1 MSSNPPLATAAD
13 QGGPARPGR
22 RWLPHGLDLRNW
34 DARSWDAKTWR
45 NNLRLTSALVLLSFV
60 ICHLLAH
67 CFLIVS
73 FDAANV
79 VFDVTMA
86 VWQTRIGTALLLA
99 AFLVHYGNALWS
111 IYVRQS
117 LRLPP
122 WQWTQV
128 ALGLSIPLLITS
140 HVMGTGVADNTL
152 GVVGSYQLV
161 LIGHWITAPWHA
173 ILQTVAVLTIWTHA
187 CIGIHFWLRPKRGYA
202 HWRPYLY
209 IFALLFPAFALA
221 GYVAAGNEV
230 VRASRDPGFI
240 PHVRAE
246 AHVTPQTAADVAWW
260 AEIGIGVHLALIGL
274 AFGGRE
280 LRLWRLHNRELP
292 RLTHAAGH
300 VMPILSGASVLE
312 TLRQRGV
319 PHASLCGGRA
329 RCTTCR
335 VLVTKGAEAL
345 APATGLE
352 EAALSRIGA
361 TPGMRLA
368 CQLRPSTDISI
379 MPLLAPDAGAVE
391 GSLRGGFEGSER
403 LVTVVFVDI
412 RGSTRLG
419 EDKLPYDVLFIL
431 NRFFGAMTKAI
442 AASNGHYSQFT
453 GDGLMALY
461 GLDAAD
467 PATGPAQA
475 VRGAQ
480 AMLAGLDDLNDA
492 LRDELSVPLRIGIGI
507 HYGEAIVGAM
517 GPPRSQIIT
526 AIGDTV
532 NTCARLESLTKDYDC
547 VAVVSQRAAELAG
560 LEVAGLTLLQ
570 APVKGRSEPVQFY
583 ALKTLAELSSAA
595 QA

>member
-1 MSSNPPLATAAD
+1 MSMYPPLASAAD
-13 QGGPARPGR
+13 RDLSATPASRLR
-22 RWLPHGLDLRNW
+22 TLSRSLDLGH
-34 DARSWDAKTWR
+34 WDAKTWR
-45 NNLRLTSALVLLSFV
+45 NTLRLTSALVLLSFV

-73 FDAANV
+73 FEAADA
-79 VFDVTMA
+79 VFDVTMTA
-86 VWQTRIGTALLLA
+86 WQTKAGAALLLT

-122 WQWTQV
+122 WQWAQT

-152 GVVGSYQLV
+152 GVVGSYQSV
-161 LIGHWITAPWHA
+161 LIAHWVAAPWHA
-173 ILQTVAVLTIWTHA
+173 MLQTVAVLTIWTHA
-187 CIGIHFWLRPKRGYA
+187 CIGIHFWLRPKPAYA
-202 HWRPYLY
+202 RWRPYLLV
-209 IFALLFPAFALA
+209 FALLLPAFALA

-230 VRASRDPGFI
+230 VRASRDPTFI
-240 PHVRAE
+240 PHVLRE
-246 AHVTPQTAADVAWW
+246 AHITPQTGSKVVWW
-260 AEIGIGVHLALIGL
+260 AELGIAAHLALIGL
-274 AFGGRE
+274 AFGARE
-280 LRLWRLHNRELP
+280 LRLLRLRHRKLP

-300 VMPILSGASVLE
+300 VIPILSGASVLE

-345 APATGLE
+345 PPAAGLE
-352 EAALSRIGA
+352 AAALSRIGA

-403 LVTVVFVDI
+403 LVTVVFIDI

-419 EDKLPYDVLFIL
+419 ENKLPYDVLFIL
-431 NRFFGAMTKAI
+431 NRFFGAMSKAV
-442 AASNGHYSQFT
+442 AATNGHYSQFT

-461 GLDAAD
+461 GLDSAD
-467 PATGPAQA
+467 AATGPAEA

-480 AMLAGLDDLNDA
+480 AMLAGLGELNHQ
-492 LRDELSVPLRIGIGI
+492 LRGELAAPLRIGIGI

-532 NTCARLESLTKDYDC
+532 NTCARLESLTKDYRC
-547 VAVVSQRAAELAG
+547 VAIISQRAAEIAG
-560 LEVAGLTLLQ
+560 LDSTGRARLEAS
-570 APVKGRSEPVQFY
+570 VKGRSEPVRFY
-583 ALKTLAELSSAA
+583 VIETLAELSSAV